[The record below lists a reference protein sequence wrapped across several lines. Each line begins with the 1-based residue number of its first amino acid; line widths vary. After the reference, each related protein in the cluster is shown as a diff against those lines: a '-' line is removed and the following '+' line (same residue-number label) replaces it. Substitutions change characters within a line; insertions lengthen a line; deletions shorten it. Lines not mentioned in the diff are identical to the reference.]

1 MWGNTLPKNP
11 FLRFCVLMAHR
22 YNKHNVAIQSAAL
35 AFYLLF
41 TIFPFLIF
49 ISALLGLLNLDIT
62 GMMTVLT
69 DFLPA
74 EVVELIEM
82 YLTYVSENPSPQLMV
97 FGLVFSVYFPMR
109 ATNSLMGAVRTA
121 YHLGPPRGVIT
132 QWIKVLIYTVTL
144 IVAIALTLS
153 LMTFG
158 ERALWYA
165 VDQFRLPEFLAE
177 LWVTLRFPAA
187 GAVSFLALFLL
198 YALAQDTL
206 QPLKNIWPKG
216 RCMRPEQGAKYAFI
230 LPYLRSTGS
239 SSNAWPPKRFRFTK
253 PVSG

>member
-22 YNKHNVAIQSAAL
+22 YNKHDVAIQSAAL

-62 GMMTVLT
+62 GMMKVLT

-97 FGLVFSVYFPMR
+97 FGLVFSIYFPMR

-132 QWIKVLIYTVTL
+132 Q
-144 IVAIALTLS
+144 
-153 LMTFG
+153 
-158 ERALWYA
+158 
-165 VDQFRLPEFLAE
+165 
-177 LWVTLRFPAA
+177 
-187 GAVSFLALFLL
+187 
-198 YALAQDTL
+198 
-206 QPLKNIWPKG
+206 
-216 RCMRPEQGAKYAFI
+216 
-230 LPYLRSTGS
+230 
-239 SSNAWPPKRFRFTK
+239 
-253 PVSG
+253 

>member
-1 MWGNTLPKNP
+1 M
-11 FLRFCVLMAHR
+11 
-22 YNKHNVAIQSAAL
+22 
-35 AFYLLF
+35 
-41 TIFPFLIF
+41 
-49 ISALLGLLNLDIT
+49 
-62 GMMTVLT
+62 
-69 DFLPA
+69 
-74 EVVELIEM
+74 
-82 YLTYVSENPSPQLMV
+82 
-97 FGLVFSVYFPMR
+97 
-109 ATNSLMGAVRTA
+109 
-121 YHLGPPRGVIT
+121 IT

-206 QPLKNIWPKG
+206 QPLKNIWPG
-216 RCMRPEQGAKYAFI
+216 TLFSLAAWMVLSLAFSYYVENFANYSVLYGSIATVVVVLLWLYMSGTVLIMGAEYSAVILRRRRSRLPE
-230 LPYLRSTGS
+230 S
-239 SSNAWPPKRFRFTK
+239 SGEEQA
-253 PVSG
+253 